1 VVAGAG
7 ERNKFMNPDE
17 IFSLSQK
24 YSNELA
30 ILLRSDFLAFNA
42 ENFHKML
49 PQKGGVYHI
58 AEKTQD
64 LFKTIYFG
72 QSNDL
77 KNRIHRNHLMG
88 SRKNSTLKNKLIKSG
103 KFSTED
109 EVKVYLHKCCAVQF
123 VVIEDELER
132 LSFEHFAISI
142 LRPKYNN

>member
-30 ILLRSDFLAFNA
+30 VLLRSDFLAFNA

-58 AEKTQD
+58 AE
-64 LFKTIYFG
+64 
-72 QSNDL
+72 
-77 KNRIHRNHLMG
+77 
-88 SRKNSTLKNKLIKSG
+88 
-103 KFSTED
+103 
-109 EVKVYLHKCCAVQF
+109 
-123 VVIEDELER
+123 
-132 LSFEHFAISI
+132 
-142 LRPKYNN
+142 